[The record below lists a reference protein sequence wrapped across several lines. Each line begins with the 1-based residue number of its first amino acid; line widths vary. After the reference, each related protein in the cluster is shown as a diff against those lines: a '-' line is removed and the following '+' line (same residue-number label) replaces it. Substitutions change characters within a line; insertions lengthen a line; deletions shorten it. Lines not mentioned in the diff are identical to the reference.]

1 MPKECS
7 TSAAKGM
14 FKKVRPARPQPFTVD
29 ARSVLSVR
37 EHGKKART
45 PLAAFFNIPKIGNYT
60 RPGQALQRHEI
71 SVYSKMM
78 NPSDLLEQIQQ
89 RSPHLPAS
97 LLQDFLA
104 QMDPDYFDQFPL
116 ETILQ
121 HLELTHQLTF
131 AFPLCHGY
139 PFPLLSAISDSFGG
153 V

>member
-1 MPKECS
+1 M
-7 TSAAKGM
+7 
-14 FKKVRPARPQPFTVD
+14 KK
-29 ARSVLSVR
+29 
-37 EHGKKART
+37 
-45 PLAAFFNIPKIGNYT
+45 GNYT
-60 RPGQALQRHEI
+60 RPGQALQRHKI

-104 QMDPDYFDQFPL
+104 QMDPDYFEQFPL

-131 AFPLCHGY
+131 ESPCAV
-139 PFPLLSAISDSFGG
+139 AIHTRSSRQYQIHLVAYDYF
-153 V
+153 